1 MRTLH
6 RILYVEDDQD
16 IQAVAK
22 IALEMVGGFTLKICS
37 SGQEAVD
44 SIAAFSPDLV
54 LLDVIMPGMDGPATL
69 RRLREMPAAAN
80 IPMIFMT
87 AKVQSEDVAEYLAMG
102 AQGVIAKPFDPMRLA
117 NEVHTVWEQ
126 AHVGK

>member
-1 MRTLH
+1 MRTLQ

-44 SIAAFSPDLV
+44 SIAAFTPDLV

-87 AKVQSEDVAEYLAMG
+87 AKAQPKDVAEYLAMG

-117 NEVHTVWEQ
+117 NEVHMVWEQ
-126 AHVGK
+126 THAGK

>member
-6 RILYVEDDQD
+6 RILYVEDEQD

-54 LLDVIMPGMDGPATL
+54 VLDVIMPGMDGPTTL
-69 RRLREMPAAAN
+69 RRLREIPAAAN
-80 IPMIFMT
+80 TPMIFMT
-87 AKVQSEDVAEYLAMG
+87 AKTQPKDVEEYLAMG
-102 AQGVIAKPFDPMRLA
+102 ALGVIAKPFDPMQLA
-117 NEVHTVWEQ
+117 NEINTVWEQ
-126 AHVGK
+126 AHAGK